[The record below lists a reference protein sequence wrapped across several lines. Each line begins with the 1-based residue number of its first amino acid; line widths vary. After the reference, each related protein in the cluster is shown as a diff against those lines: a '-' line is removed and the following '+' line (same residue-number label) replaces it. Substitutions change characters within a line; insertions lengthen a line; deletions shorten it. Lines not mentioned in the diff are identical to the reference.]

1 MISFTDSESVT
12 IHLHLNIINR
22 SSQSFNLFDLE
33 KAVKTQL
40 TAVFN
45 LPFQGLALEINSK
58 VLYRYKLKQ
67 LYQQMVLAITD
78 QVKHGNPA
86 ETHFKGL
93 LISVNKN
100 FIASILSN
108 QNKRTL
114 AHEFGHAL
122 GLDHPHAP
130 ALFKAINP
138 NAHPLEQ
145 QIPLEE
151 LPFNLMSQTWYVQK
165 EEVPINEALCLHPK
179 QIQLIKHNLIN
190 NRLNQNYSIH
200 KGLLTYHWI

>member
-1 MISFTDSESVT
+1 MISFTEAETVT
-12 IHLHLNIINR
+12 IRLHLHIINR

-33 KAVKTQL
+33 KAVNRQL

-45 LPFQGLALEINSK
+45 IPQQGLAIEITTK
-58 VLYRYKLKQ
+58 VLYTYKLNQ

-78 QVKHGNPA
+78 HVKYGNPA

-93 LISVNKN
+93 LISINKN
-100 FIASILSN
+100 FITSILSN

-130 ALFKAINP
+130 ALFNSINP
-138 NAHPLEQ
+138 TAHPLEQ
-145 QIPLEE
+145 QIPIEE

-165 EEVPINEALCLHPK
+165 AEVPINEALNLHPK
-179 QIQLIKHNLIN
+179 QIQLVKQHLIN
-190 NRLNQNYSIH
+190 NQLNQNYSIH
-200 KGLLTYHWI
+200 KGLLTYNWR

>member
-1 MISFTDSESVT
+1 MISFSGAEIFT
-12 IHLHLNIINR
+12 IRLHLNIINR
-22 SSQSFNLFDLE
+22 SSKTFNLFELE
-33 KAVKTQL
+33 KAVKRQL
-40 TAVFN
+40 TEVFN
-45 LPFQGLALEINSK
+45 LPQYGLALEINTK
-58 VLYRYKLKQ
+58 VLYTYKLKQ

-78 QVKHGNPA
+78 EVKHGNPA

-93 LISVNKN
+93 LISVNQN
-100 FIASILSN
+100 FVASILSN

-130 ALFKAINP
+130 ASFNSINP
-138 NAHPLEQ
+138 KAHPLEQ
-145 QIPLEE
+145 QIPIEE

-165 EEVPINEALCLHPK
+165 ANVPVNEAISLHPK
-179 QIQLIKHNLIN
+179 QMQLIKYNLLN
-190 NRLNQNYSIH
+190 KRLNQNYSIH

>member
-130 ALFKAINP
+130 AMYDSINQT
-138 NAHPLEQ
+138 AHPLEQ
-145 QIPLEE
+145 QIPIEE
-151 LPFNLMSQTWYVQK
+151 LPFNLMSQTWYIQK
-165 EEVPINEALCLHPK
+165 AKVSINEAIKLHPK
-179 QIQLIKHNLIN
+179 QIQLIKHNLVN
-190 NRLNQNYSIH
+190 NHLNQNYSIR
-200 KGLLTYHWI
+200 KGLLTYHWL